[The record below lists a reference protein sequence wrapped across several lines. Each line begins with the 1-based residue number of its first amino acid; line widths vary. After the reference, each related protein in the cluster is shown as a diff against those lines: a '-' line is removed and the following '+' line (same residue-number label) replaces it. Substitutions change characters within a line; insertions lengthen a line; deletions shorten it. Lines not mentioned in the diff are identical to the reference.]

1 MKTYKHIG
9 SDSVVEAFQLPSL
22 DDPINIGLGNI
33 LTDLEN
39 RGLIKYYYTS
49 GSDET
54 KLSIKDQDSYA
65 SPGDWI
71 VLFGNDRIYSY
82 SDKGFKEWFRRIV
95 PQSKLI
101 NALRNELE
109 ELQAKLFKLEEF
121 LASDQ
126 RNTVDEYHLHLLAK
140 QQTAMADYD
149 AVLQSRIYHLE
160 SQEKDNG

>member
-22 DDPINIGLGNI
+22 DDSINIGLGNI

-39 RGLIKYYYTS
+39 LGLIKYYYTS
-49 GSDET
+49 GSNET

-71 VLFGNDRIYSY
+71 VLLGNGHICSY
-82 SDKGFKEWFRRIV
+82 TDKGFKERFTRVV

-101 NALRNELE
+101 NALRTELE
-109 ELQAKLFKLEEF
+109 ELQTKLIKLEEF
-121 LASDQ
+121 LASDP
-126 RNTVDEYHLHLLAK
+126 RDTVGEYHLHLLAK
-140 QQTAMADYD
+140 QQTAMAGYES
-149 AVLQSRIYHLE
+149 VLQSRIRHLE